1 LIARDSFY
9 SESLRARGVPVDAG
23 IEELTLHQTKVA
35 DLVRTDAPAVAVSTP
50 LAELVRRFSDERLD
64 LLYVVDAGGRLQG
77 AITLH
82 DVKEYFNR
90 EGEGAAR
97 VVIASEVMR
106 KVPLLQPERSLAEVL
121 ELFDQPEFDELPVV
135 SSGAPA
141 AGVDGA
147 GGGRLLGRVTRRD
160 LIATLNVE
168 VLGRPN
174 LRAKLVVEGEDQ
186 TRYLELPRGFEMA
199 RIAVT
204 KALAG
209 RRLGDTGLRRNH
221 HLVVLAVVRRDP
233 EIGEQRIAFEPDL
246 VLEEGEEVVVMGR
259 KEDVAAATKAAGA

>member
-1 LIARDSFY
+1 
-9 SESLRARGVPVDAG
+9 V
-23 IEELTLHQTKVA
+23 
-35 DLVRTDAPAVAVSTP
+35 
-50 LAELVRRFSDERLD
+50 
-64 LLYVVDAGGRLQG
+64 
-77 AITLH
+77 
-82 DVKEYFNR
+82 
-90 EGEGAAR
+90 
-97 VVIASEVMR
+97 
-106 KVPLLQPERSLAEVL
+106 LQPERSLAEVL
-121 ELFDQPEFDELPVV
+121 DLFDDPDLDELPVV
-135 SSGAPA
+135 SAGAA
-141 AGVDGA
+141 DA
-147 GGGRLLGRVTRRD
+147 GGARLIGRVTRRD

-174 LRAKLVVEGEDQ
+174 LRAKLLVEGEDQ

-246 VLEEGEEVVVMGR
+246 LLEEGEEVVVMGR
-259 KEDVAAATKAAGA
+259 KEDVAAATKAAATGAAGT